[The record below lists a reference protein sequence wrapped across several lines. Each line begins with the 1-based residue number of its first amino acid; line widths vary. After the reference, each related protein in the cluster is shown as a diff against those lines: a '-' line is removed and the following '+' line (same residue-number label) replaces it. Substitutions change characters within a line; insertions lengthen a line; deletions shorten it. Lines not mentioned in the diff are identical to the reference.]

1 MSVESTLWY
10 DRARAQCIVIDRA
23 GAGRGASDNF
33 GFGPIL
39 RSCCADAGTRA
50 YPLSRHCGIVVEGAY
65 DTRYLALQGE
75 ADIEFSRDEFWHFP
89 ANVVLVR
96 NFYLEFTKGDPA
108 SRQIVETRFLVKVG
122 ASEQWQGF
130 SYKWNDDSSDAVLM
144 GDRETLAF
152 LFKIRR

>member
-1 MSVESTLWY
+1 MSPESTLWY

-39 RSCCADAGTRA
+39 RYRCADAGTRA
-50 YPLSRHCGIVVEGAY
+50 YPLFRQCGIMVEGAY
-65 DTRYLALQGE
+65 DTRYLALPGE
-75 ADIEFSRDEFWHFP
+75 ADIEFSRDEFWLFL
-89 ANVVLVR
+89 ANTVPVK

-108 SRQIVETRFLVKVG
+108 SRQIVETCFLIKVG
-122 ASEQWQGF
+122 TSEQWRGF

-152 LFKIRR
+152 LFKIQR